1 MGRSSGAMVLQRF
14 LPGGPRPAPL
24 AESERPTLDSLFRQ
38 HADSVHRLIAR
49 LLGPG
54 ARGADIEDL
63 VQQAFLAAHRALPG
77 FRGESKPS
85 TWLYGITART
95 VYRELRNRTRHRR
108 MVAALEA
115 VALASPPAASTER
128 LLQSR
133 AELARVWRVLMEI
146 APKKRMVLVLHELEG
161 LSGKEIAEALD
172 IKEATVYTRLFHA
185 RRELYSRLG
194 EVQR

>member
-1 MGRSSGAMVLQRF
+1 MLQRF

>member
-1 MGRSSGAMVLQRF
+1 MVLQRF
-14 LPGGPRPAPL
+14 LPGGARPTPL
-24 AESERPTLDSLFRQ
+24 VAAERPTLDALFRQ
-38 HADSVHRLIAR
+38 HAESVHRLIAR

-54 ARGADIEDL
+54 ARPADIEDL
-63 VQQAFLAAHRALPG
+63 VQQAFLAAHRSLPA

-115 VALASPPAASTER
+115 AALAAPPVSSTER
-128 LLQSR
+128 LIQSR

-146 APKKRMVLVLHELEG
+146 QPKKRIVLVLHELEG
-161 LSGKEIAEALD
+161 LSGKEIALALD